1 MYTYIPYRTVSYRIK
16 DDSSIVLFFNW
27 LVATY
32 PPHGS
37 QPGTAWHCARI
48 PTLPSAPLQRNRVM
62 LLHMVVWKACMPH
75 HCHGEKYST
84 MFFWQVPR
92 VFTQCSIPA
101 QAVVKKHLWQTNVLS
116 VRNQL
121 WNRKAWTRCFK
132 QTPALFP
139 SWSTFVSKLAFD
151 LRLSTESAEGRAK
164 GWLPA
169 CAHGRKE
176 MQRYLG
182 TCTNILLLSETRVPR
197 HQFHQLNHIG
207 LLWNLWIVCGFIP
220 HFLTREVPPT
230 AILLALPAM
239 NRDVRALSSKNDGS
253 SGSRHSFMT
262 LSSVWYFHTALSK
275 NGYSKHPQFELRFC

>member
-1 MYTYIPYRTVSYRIK
+1 MFPMQNGGSFHSYVNVYQRVCPIIAMRK
-16 DDSSIVLFFNW
+16 NTQPWIFGMFPTFQDN
-27 LVATY
+27 AT
-32 PPHGS
+32 S
-37 QPGTAWHCARI
+37 QHKLW
-48 PTLPSAPLQRNRVM
+48 
-62 LLHMVVWKACMPH
+62 WKN
-75 HCHGEKYST
+75 
-84 MFFWQVPR
+84 
-92 VFTQCSIPA
+92 
-101 QAVVKKHLWQTNVLS
+101 HLWQTNVLS

-132 QTPALFP
+132 QTSALFP

-176 MQRYLG
+176 MQIYLG

-197 HQFHQLNHIG
+197 NQFHQLNHIG
-207 LLWNLWIVCGFIP
+207 LLLNLWIVCGFIP

-253 SGSRHSFMT
+253 SRSRHSFMT
-262 LSSVWYFHTALSK
+262 PLFSLVLPHGFVQKWL
-275 NGYSKHPQFELRFC
+275 Q